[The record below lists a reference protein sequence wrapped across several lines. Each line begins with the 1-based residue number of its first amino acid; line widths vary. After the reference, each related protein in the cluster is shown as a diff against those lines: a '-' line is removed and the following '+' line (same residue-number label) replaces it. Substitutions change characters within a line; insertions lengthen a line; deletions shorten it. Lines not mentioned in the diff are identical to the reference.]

1 MSHRAD
7 DQPRFADQFPDGP
20 DAPLRPKKPWHAPIV
35 IIASQTDAT
44 GKPAHS
50 FEIVHFS
57 HYPVTTAFGPS

>member
-1 MSHRAD
+1 MSYQTD
-7 DQPRFADQFPDGP
+7 DQPRPPGHTPGAP

-50 FEIVHFS
+50 FEIVHIS
-57 HYPVTTAFGPS
+57 HFPVTTASGPS